1 MDGGWSV
8 CRATLGPA
16 LFDLLLK
23 QAGANGAA

>member
-1 MDGGWSV
+1 MERLPGP
-8 CRATLGPA
+8 LGPA